1 MLRSPLI
8 FPLIIALFID
18 FLRMGT
24 GRLLALG
31 TGAGFA
37 GAVGGGIEAGAAP
50 VLAGL
55 AVLPQLDC

>member
-1 MLRSPLI
+1 
-8 FPLIIALFID
+8 
-18 FLRMGT
+18 MGT

-31 TGAGFA
+31 TGAGLA